1 MRYDPRM
8 DIAVLAKRLRV
19 YRAEHHVTQIA
30 LARRLGISQ
39 TALSLLENGKPCP
52 QLDNAKLTH
61 IQRTYNKQV
70 TP

>member
-1 MRYDPRM
+1 M

-19 YRAEHHVTQIA
+19 YRAEHRVTQIA

-39 TALSLLENGKPCP
+39 TALSLLEAGKPVP
-52 QLDNAKLTH
+52 QLDDAKLAH

-70 TP
+70 NP

>member
-52 QLDNAKLTH
+52 QLTDEKLAH
-61 IQRTYNKQV
+61 IQRTYKQV
-70 TP
+70 IP